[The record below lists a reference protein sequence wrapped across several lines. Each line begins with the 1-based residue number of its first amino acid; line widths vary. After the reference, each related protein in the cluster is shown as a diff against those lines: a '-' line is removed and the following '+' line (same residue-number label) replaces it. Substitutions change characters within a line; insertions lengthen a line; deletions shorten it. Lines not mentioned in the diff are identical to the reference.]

1 MAVRGDIGQ
10 AYDDVRLDLAEAAA
24 DLLADSC
31 RLIVGETEYENVP
44 CELSGNPGNVD
55 GAPYRIKFAWGSPA
69 VIGAAVVIDAI
80 PGRPQ
85 LTLQLVGPVDSSKT
99 LWQVWQ
105 ATSSPYFGRVNV
117 GL

>member
-1 MAVRGDIGQ
+1 MRGDLGQ
-10 AYDDVRLDLAEAAA
+10 VYDEVRIDLAEDAV
-24 DLLADSC
+24 DLLTDSC
-31 RLIVGETEYENVP
+31 RLIVGEDEYPDTP
-44 CELSGNPGNVD
+44 CELSGDFGSID

-85 LTLQLVGPVDSSKT
+85 LTLQIVGPADSST
-99 LWQVWQ
+99 AIWQEWR
-105 ATSSPYFGRVNV
+105 ATSGPAFGRVDV